1 MNKTKRNLLTI
12 AVVFSLFQGL
22 EANPVGQ
29 ATATAVATKF
39 MGTNDLHLSATY
51 PTDNN
56 IAAFYVFNTADGFV
70 IVSAN
75 DCETPI
81 IGYSREGRFDPN
93 NVPIQME
100 DYLQDF
106 IARIQFGI
114 ENHIEADEATAKQWE
129 MVKTTG
135 KLNDSK
141 STKAVA
147 PLLTDK
153 WNQGCLY
160 NSLCPTMSGPCGHAE
175 VGCVAVAMAQIMRY
189 WGYPTTGWGTHSY
202 TNAGLTLSAD
212 FGNTTYDWEHM
223 PDSLTENS
231 SETEIE
237 AVATLLYHCG
247 ISVEMNYSPNGS
259 NSNSSKIPDA
269 LIRYFYYSKHIHRE
283 KRSDF
288 SDEEWLSLL
297 KSSLDLQRPVQY
309 SGFGVGIGHAFVCD
323 GYDEND
329 LLHFNWG
336 WGGNANGYFAL
347 GNLYPN
353 GNNLNNNNYA
363 IFDIIPQYEPYVV
376 EASSIPSI
384 AGVIEGNGEYH
395 RGETCT
401 LTATPIANSKFL
413 FWKKADQ
420 ILSQDLSYSFDVL
433 ADVDDI
439 EAHFSLPEVKQITAC
454 YAPDPNDPNSSFV
467 SLSWSLDDSEWAFLK
482 QFNLNGEHGLA
493 TDEEYYYACK
503 FDNHSSAS
511 PIFGKYTLDGELVE
525 LFDIEGAYPK
535 SITCDGNYFYCS
547 NNRGLGTFYLY
558 KYNLSQKTLIDSTHM
573 HMQFDLCAYDA
584 ENDGFWLYDKFMGR
598 QLTLKN
604 RQGETLIAG
613 LTLSSYPN
621 TSICGI
627 GKIIA
632 KDEEPHLLILID
644 SGNIRDY
651 DIHNNVLYTHPSIS
665 TNQGEI
671 FVGATIGKYNG
682 KDAMFAIVGDY
693 FYNNTAVRIY
703 EINSHLSHVIGYRL
717 YRSDSNGN
725 IVILADDIAEAPYID
740 STWNTINEGI
750 YRFGISEVYANGNAS
765 DIIWSEP
772 IENNGV
778 GFEEHKEDPSEF
790 PVQKV
795 LENGHIVIIKDGK
808 RYTITGQQLN

>member
-129 MVKTTG
+129 LVKTTG

-160 NSLCPTMSGPCGHAE
+160 NNLCPTMSGPCGHAE

-535 SITCDGNYFYCS
+535 SITCDGDYFYCS

-558 KYNLSQKTLIDSTHM
+558 KYDLSQKTLIDSTHM
-573 HMQFDLCAYDA
+573 HMQFDLCAYDT

-598 QLTLKN
+598 KLTLKN

-671 FVGATIGKYNG
+671 LVGATIGKYNG

-795 LENGHIVIIKDGK
+795 LENGQIVIIKDGK

>member
-29 ATATAVATKF
+29 ATASAVATKF

-51 PTDNN
+51 PTNNN

-70 IVSAN
+70 IVSAD

-106 IARIQFGI
+106 IARIQYGI

-175 VGCVAVAMAQIMRY
+175 VGCVAVAMTQIMRY

-231 SETEIE
+231 SEAEIE

-247 ISVEMNYSPNGS
+247 ISVEMNYSLNGS

-288 SDEEWLSLL
+288 SNEEWLSLL

-420 ILSQDLSYSFDVL
+420 ILSQDLSYSFEVL
-433 ADVDDI
+433 DDVDDI

-467 SLSWSLDDSEWAFLK
+467 NLSWSLDDSEWAFLK
-482 QFNLNGEHGLA
+482 QFNLNGKHGLA
-493 TDEEYYYACK
+493 TDEEYFYACK

-613 LTLSSYPN
+613 LTLFSYPN

-632 KDEEPHLLILID
+632 KDEEPHLLILFD

-671 FVGATIGKYNG
+671 LVGATIGKYNG

-725 IVILADDIAEAPYID
+725 IVILEDDIAEAPYID

-778 GFEEHKEDPSEF
+778 GFEEQKEDPLEV

-808 RYTITGQQLN
+808 RYTLTGQQLN

>member
-29 ATATAVATKF
+29 ATASAVATKF

-51 PTDNN
+51 PTNNN

-70 IVSAN
+70 IVSAD

-106 IARIQFGI
+106 IARIQYGI

-175 VGCVAVAMAQIMRY
+175 VGCVAVAMTQIMRY

-231 SETEIE
+231 SEAEIE

-247 ISVEMNYSPNGS
+247 ISVEMNYSLNGS

-288 SDEEWLSLL
+288 SNEEWLSLL

-420 ILSQDLSYSFDVL
+420 ILSQDLSYSFEVL
-433 ADVDDI
+433 DDVDDI

-467 SLSWSLDDSEWAFLK
+467 NLSWSLDDSEWAFLK

-493 TDEEYYYACK
+493 TDEEYFYACK

-613 LTLSSYPN
+613 LTLFSYPN

-632 KDEEPHLLILID
+632 KDEEPHLLILFD

-671 FVGATIGKYNG
+671 LVGATIGKYNG

-725 IVILADDIAEAPYID
+725 IVILEDDIAEAPYID

-778 GFEEHKEDPSEF
+778 GFEEQKEDPLEV

-808 RYTITGQQLN
+808 RYTLTGQQLN

>member
-1 MNKTKRNLLTI
+1 MNNMKIVLFLHI
-12 AVVFSLFQGL
+12 AILGFYLCSIARPIDQ
-22 EANPVGQ
+22 E
-29 ATATAVATKF
+29 TAHNIAAKF
-39 MGTNDLHLSATY
+39 MGTSDLQLAATY
-51 PTDNN
+51 RTEQG
-56 IAAFYVFNTADGFV
+56 ASAFHVFNTSDGFV
-70 IVSAN
+70 IVSAD

-106 IARIQFGI
+106 IARIQYGI

-129 MVKTTG
+129 MAKTTG

-160 NSLCPTMSGPCGHAE
+160 NNLCPTMSGPCGHAE

-231 SETEIE
+231 SEAEIE

-401 LTATPIANSKFL
+401 LTATPIANAKFL

-420 ILSQDLSYSFDVL
+420 ILSQDLSYSFEVL
-433 ADVDDI
+433 DDVDDI
-439 EAHFSLPEVKQITAC
+439 EAHFSLPEVKQITAS

-467 SLSWSLDDSEWAFLK
+467 SLSWSLDDSEWVFLK
-482 QFNLNGEHGLA
+482 QFNLNGEHGMA
-493 TDEEYYYACK
+493 TDEEHFYACK

-584 ENDGFWLYDKFMGR
+584 ENDGFWLYDKFMGS
-598 QLTLKN
+598 QQAAIGSQTL
-604 RQGETLIAG
+604 L
-613 LTLSSYPN
+613 
-621 TSICGI
+621 
-627 GKIIA
+627 
-632 KDEEPHLLILID
+632 
-644 SGNIRDY
+644 
-651 DIHNNVLYTHPSIS
+651 
-665 TNQGEI
+665 
-671 FVGATIGKYNG
+671 
-682 KDAMFAIVGDY
+682 
-693 FYNNTAVRIY
+693 
-703 EINSHLSHVIGYRL
+703 
-717 YRSDSNGN
+717 
-725 IVILADDIAEAPYID
+725 
-740 STWNTINEGI
+740 
-750 YRFGISEVYANGNAS
+750 
-765 DIIWSEP
+765 
-772 IENNGV
+772 
-778 GFEEHKEDPSEF
+778 F
-790 PVQKV
+790 PVQCRFSAADAELFNELIPDLKGYGFV
-795 LENGHIVIIKDGK
+795 IDAMGGCTFVVSATPAPKYSLELLLENITAKMPCSPSSEIISTTTLPFAFMKSTAIC
-808 RYTITGQQLN
+808 RML

>member
-1 MNKTKRNLLTI
+1 MKKVLFLHI
-12 AVVFSLFQGL
+12 AILGL
-22 EANPVGQ
+22 YLCSIARPVDQ
-29 ATATAVATKF
+29 ETVQ
-39 MGTNDLHLSATY
+39 
-51 PTDNN
+51 N
-56 IAAFYVFNTADGFV
+56 IAAKFMKTSDLQLAATYRTERGASAFHVFNTSDGFV
-70 IVSAN
+70 IVSAD

-93 NVPIQME
+93 IVPIQME

-106 IARIQFGI
+106 VARIQYGI
-114 ENHIEADEATAKQWE
+114 EHHIVANEVTTKQWDL
-129 MVKTTG
+129 VKTWG
-135 KLNDSK
+135 KLTDCK
-141 STKAVA
+141 STKSVPA
-147 PLLTDK
+147 LLTSK
-153 WNQGCLY
+153 WHQGCLY

-189 WGYPTTGWGTHSY
+189 WGYPTTGWGTHFY

-237 AVATLLYHCG
+237 AVSTLLYHCG

-288 SDEEWLSLL
+288 SNEEWLSLL

-401 LTATPIANSKFL
+401 LTATPIANAKFL

-420 ILSQDLSYSFDVL
+420 ILSQDLSYSFEVL
-433 ADVDDI
+433 DDVDDI
-439 EAHFSLPEVKQITAC
+439 EAHFSLPEVKQITAN
-454 YAPDPNDPNSSFV
+454 YTPDPNDPNSSFV
-467 SLSWSLDDSEWAFLK
+467 CLSWSLDDSEWAFLK

-493 TDEEYYYACK
+493 TNEEYFYACK
-503 FDNHSSAS
+503 FDNHSSTS
-511 PIFGKYTLDGELVE
+511 PIFGKYTMDGELVE

-535 SITCDGNYFYCS
+535 CITCDGNYFYCS

-613 LTLSSYPN
+613 LTLFSYPN

-627 GKIIA
+627 GIIIA
-632 KDEEPHLLILID
+632 KDEEPHLLILFD

-671 FVGATIGKYNG
+671 LVGATIGKYNG

-703 EINSHLSHVIGYRL
+703 EINSRLSHVIGYRL

-778 GFEEHKEDPSEF
+778 GFEEQKEDPLEV
-790 PVQKV
+790 PVQKA
-795 LENGHIVIIKDGK
+795 LENGHVIIIRDGK

>member
-1 MNKTKRNLLTI
+1 MNKAKRNLLTI

-22 EANPVGQ
+22 EANPVDQ
-29 ATATAVATKF
+29 ATATAVAAKF

-70 IVSAN
+70 IVSAD

-100 DYLQDF
+100 DYLHDF
-106 IARIQFGI
+106 IARIQYGI
-114 ENHIEADEATAKQWE
+114 EKHIEADEATAKQWE
-129 MVKTTG
+129 MAKTTG

-231 SETEIE
+231 SEAEIE

-247 ISVEMNYSPNGS
+247 VSVEMNYSPNGS

-297 KSSLDLQRPVQY
+297 KSNLDLQRPAQY

-347 GNLYPN
+347 GSLYPN

-363 IFDIIPQYEPYVV
+363 IFGIIPQYEPYVV
-376 EASSIPSI
+376 EASSIPSA

-558 KYNLSQKTLIDSTHM
+558 KYDLSQKTLIDSTHM

-598 QLTLKN
+598 KLTLKN

-632 KDEEPHLLILID
+632 KDEEPHLLILFD

-682 KDAMFAIVGDY
+682 KDAMFAVVGDY

-717 YRSDSNGN
+717 YRSDSNGD
-725 IVILADDIAEAPYID
+725 IVMLADDVVEAPYID

-795 LENGHIVIIKDGK
+795 LENGQIVIIKDGK
-808 RYTITGQQLN
+808 RYTLTGQQLN

>member
-1 MNKTKRNLLTI
+1 MKKVLFLHI
-12 AVVFSLFQGL
+12 AILGFYLCSI
-22 EANPVGQ
+22 ARPVDQ
-29 ATATAVATKF
+29 ETAQ
-39 MGTNDLHLSATY
+39 
-51 PTDNN
+51 N
-56 IAAFYVFNTADGFV
+56 IAAKFMETSNLQLAATYRTERGASAFHVFNTADGFV
-70 IVSAN
+70 IVSAD

-100 DYLQDF
+100 GYLQDF
-106 IARIQFGI
+106 IARIQYGI

-202 TNAGLTLSAD
+202 SNAGLTLSAD

-288 SDEEWLSLL
+288 SNEEWLSLL

-376 EASSIPSI
+376 EASSIPSA

-535 SITCDGNYFYCS
+535 SITCDGDYFYCS

-558 KYNLSQKTLIDSTHM
+558 KYDLSQKTLIDSTHM

-598 QLTLKN
+598 KLTLKN

-682 KDAMFAIVGDY
+682 KDAMFAVVGDY

-717 YRSDSNGN
+717 YRSDSNGD
-725 IVILADDIAEAPYID
+725 IVMLADDVVEAPYID

-795 LENGHIVIIKDGK
+795 LENGQIVIIKDGK

>member
-1 MNKTKRNLLTI
+1 MNKVKRNLLTI

-51 PTDNN
+51 PTNNN

-70 IVSAN
+70 IVSAD

-106 IARIQFGI
+106 IARIQYGI

-202 TNAGLTLSAD
+202 SNAGLTLSAD

-231 SETEIE
+231 SEAEIE

-288 SDEEWLSLL
+288 SNEEWLSLL

-401 LTATPIANSKFL
+401 LTATPIANAKFL

-420 ILSQDLSYSFDVL
+420 ILSQDLSYSFEVL
-433 ADVDDI
+433 DDVDDI
-439 EAHFSLPEVKQITAC
+439 EAHFSLPEVKQITAS

-467 SLSWSLDDSEWAFLK
+467 SLSWSLDDSEWVFLK

-493 TDEEYYYACK
+493 TDEEYFYACK

-535 SITCDGNYFYCS
+535 SITCDGDYFYCS

-558 KYNLSQKTLIDSTHM
+558 KYDLSQKTLIDSTHM

-613 LTLSSYPN
+613 LTLFSYPN

-632 KDEEPHLLILID
+632 KDEEPHLLILFD

-671 FVGATIGKYNG
+671 LVGATIGKYNG

-778 GFEEHKEDPSEF
+778 GFEEQKEDPLEV

-808 RYTITGQQLN
+808 RYTLTGQQLN

>member
-51 PTDNN
+51 PTNNN

-70 IVSAN
+70 IVSAD

-106 IARIQFGI
+106 IARIQYGI

-129 MVKTTG
+129 MAKTTG

-231 SETEIE
+231 SEAEIE

-247 ISVEMNYSPNGS
+247 VSVEMNYSPNGS

-297 KSSLDLQRPVQY
+297 ESSLNLQRPVQY

-420 ILSQDLSYSFDVL
+420 ILSQDLSYSFEVL
-433 ADVDDI
+433 DDVDDI
-439 EAHFSLPEVKQITAC
+439 EAHFSLPEVKQITAS

-467 SLSWSLDDSEWAFLK
+467 SLSWSLDDSEWVFLK
-482 QFNLNGEHGLA
+482 QFNLNGEHGMA
-493 TDEEYYYACK
+493 TDEEHFYACK

-613 LTLSSYPN
+613 LTLSYYPN

-632 KDEEPHLLILID
+632 KDEEPHLLIFFD
-644 SGNIRDY
+644 SGNLRDY

-671 FVGATIGKYNG
+671 LVGATIGKYNG

-778 GFEEHKEDPSEF
+778 GFEEQKEDPSEV

-808 RYTITGQQLN
+808 RYTLTGQQLN

>member
-1 MNKTKRNLLTI
+1 MKKVLFLHIAILGFYLCSIARPVDQKT
-12 AVVFSLFQGL
+12 AQ
-22 EANPVGQ
+22 
-29 ATATAVATKF
+29 
-39 MGTNDLHLSATY
+39 
-51 PTDNN
+51 N
-56 IAAFYVFNTADGFV
+56 IAAKFMETSDLQLAATYRTERGASAFHVFNTADGFV
-70 IVSAN
+70 IVSAD
-75 DCETPI
+75 DCEMPI

-106 IARIQFGI
+106 IARIQYGI

-129 MVKTTG
+129 MAKTTG

-202 TNAGLTLSAD
+202 SNAGLTLSAD

-231 SETEIE
+231 SEAEIE

-247 ISVEMNYSPNGS
+247 VSVEMNYSPNGS

-297 KSSLDLQRPVQY
+297 KSNLDLQRPVQY

-347 GNLYPN
+347 GSLYPN

-376 EASSIPSI
+376 EASSIPSA

-493 TDEEYYYACK
+493 TDEEYFYACK

-525 LFDIEGAYPK
+525 LFDIDGAYPK
-535 SITCDGNYFYCS
+535 SITCDGDYFYCS

-558 KYNLSQKTLIDSTHM
+558 KYDLSQKTLIDSTHM

-598 QLTLKN
+598 KLTLKN

-717 YRSDSNGN
+717 YRSDSNGD
-725 IVILADDIAEAPYID
+725 IVMLADDVVEAPYID

-795 LENGHIVIIKDGK
+795 LENGQIVIIKDGK
-808 RYTITGQQLN
+808 RYTLTGQQLN

>member
-1 MNKTKRNLLTI
+1 MNNMKIVLFLHI
-12 AVVFSLFQGL
+12 AILGFYLCSIARPIDQ
-22 EANPVGQ
+22 E
-29 ATATAVATKF
+29 TAHNIAAKF
-39 MGTNDLHLSATY
+39 MGTSDLQLAATY
-51 PTDNN
+51 RTEQG
-56 IAAFYVFNTADGFV
+56 ASAFHVFNTSDGFV
-70 IVSAN
+70 IVSAD

-129 MVKTTG
+129 LVKTTG

-160 NSLCPTMSGPCGHAE
+160 NNLCPTMSGPCGHAE

-231 SETEIE
+231 SEAEIE

-401 LTATPIANSKFL
+401 LTATPIANAKFL

-420 ILSQDLSYSFDVL
+420 ILSQDLSYSFEVL
-433 ADVDDI
+433 DDVDDI
-439 EAHFSLPEVKQITAC
+439 EAHFSLPEVKQITAS

-467 SLSWSLDDSEWAFLK
+467 SLSWSLDDSEWVFLK
-482 QFNLNGEHGLA
+482 QFNLNGEHGMA
-493 TDEEYYYACK
+493 TDEEHFYACK

-632 KDEEPHLLILID
+632 KDEEPHLLILFD

-671 FVGATIGKYNG
+671 LVGATIGKYNG

-778 GFEEHKEDPSEF
+778 GFEEQKEDPLEV

-808 RYTITGQQLN
+808 RYTLTGQQLN

>member
-1 MNKTKRNLLTI
+1 MNNMKKVLFLHI
-12 AVVFSLFQGL
+12 AILGFYLCSIARPIDQ
-22 EANPVGQ
+22 E
-29 ATATAVATKF
+29 TAHNIAAKF
-39 MGTNDLHLSATY
+39 MGTSDLQLAATY
-51 PTDNN
+51 RTEQG
-56 IAAFYVFNTADGFV
+56 ASAFHVFNTSDGFV
-70 IVSAN
+70 IVSAD

-100 DYLQDF
+100 NYLQDF
-106 IARIQFGI
+106 IARIQYGI

-160 NSLCPTMSGPCGHAE
+160 NNLCPTMSGPCGHAE

-231 SETEIE
+231 SEAEIE

-247 ISVEMNYSPNGS
+247 VSVEMNYSPNGS

-297 KSSLDLQRPVQY
+297 KSSLDLQRPVEY

-401 LTATPIANSKFL
+401 LTATPIANAKFL

-420 ILSQDLSYSFDVL
+420 ILSQDLSYSFEVL
-433 ADVDDI
+433 DDVDDI
-439 EAHFSLPEVKQITAC
+439 EAHFSLPEVKQITAS
-454 YAPDPNDPNSSFV
+454 YTPDPNDPNSSFV
-467 SLSWSLDDSEWAFLK
+467 SLSWSLDDSEWVFLK

-493 TDEEYYYACK
+493 TDEEYFYACK

-535 SITCDGNYFYCS
+535 SITCDGDYFYCS

-558 KYNLSQKTLIDSTHM
+558 KYDLSQKTLIDSTHM

-598 QLTLKN
+598 KLTLKN

-665 TNQGEI
+665 TNQGGI

-765 DIIWSEP
+765 DIIWS
-772 IENNGV
+772 
-778 GFEEHKEDPSEF
+778 
-790 PVQKV
+790 
-795 LENGHIVIIKDGK
+795 
-808 RYTITGQQLN
+808 

>member
-1 MNKTKRNLLTI
+1 MNPLGYDFSISNAALFDIIPQYEPCVVNVSVFPPGAGTFEGNGEYHIGELCTLTASPAEGYNLYCWKKDGQTMSNDPTYTF
-12 AVVFSLFQGL
+12 AVENDTVNIEIVFCCS
-22 EANPVGQ
+22 PVGQ
-29 ATATAVATKF
+29 ITASYSPEANNPNCTSVNFSWNQPDTEWALLKQFDLNEEGSGVATDGEHIYVTYAFWNTPPFSFGKYTMDGVLVEQF
-39 MGTNDLHLSATY
+39 NIRNDFDAGGLDYDGTSFYCNTSHSGLH
-51 PTDNN
+51 
-56 IAAFYVFNTADGFV
+56 
-70 IVSAN
+70 
-75 DCETPI
+75 
-81 IGYSREGRFDPN
+81 
-93 NVPIQME
+93 
-100 DYLQDF
+100 
-106 IARIQFGI
+106 
-114 ENHIEADEATAKQWE
+114 
-129 MVKTTG
+129 
-135 KLNDSK
+135 
-141 STKAVA
+141 
-147 PLLTDK
+147 
-153 WNQGCLY
+153 
-160 NSLCPTMSGPCGHAE
+160 
-175 VGCVAVAMAQIMRY
+175 
-189 WGYPTTGWGTHSY
+189 
-202 TNAGLTLSAD
+202 
-212 FGNTTYDWEHM
+212 
-223 PDSLTENS
+223 
-231 SETEIE
+231 
-237 AVATLLYHCG
+237 
-247 ISVEMNYSPNGS
+247 
-259 NSNSSKIPDA
+259 
-269 LIRYFYYSKHIHRE
+269 YSKHIHRE

-297 KSSLDLQRPVQY
+297 KSNLDLQRPVQY

-376 EASSIPSI
+376 EASSIPSA

-420 ILSQDLSYSFDVL
+420 ILSQDLSYSFEVL

-493 TDEEYYYACK
+493 TDEEYFYACK

-535 SITCDGNYFYCS
+535 SITCDGDYFYCS

-558 KYNLSQKTLIDSTHM
+558 KYDLSQKTLIDSTHM

-598 QLTLKN
+598 KLTLKN

-627 GKIIA
+627 EKIIA

-717 YRSDSNGN
+717 YRSDSNGD
-725 IVILADDIAEAPYID
+725 IVMLADDVVEAPYID

-795 LENGHIVIIKDGK
+795 LENGQIVIIKDGK

>member
-1 MNKTKRNLLTI
+1 MNKAKRNLLTI

-51 PTDNN
+51 TTDNN
-56 IAAFYVFNTADGFV
+56 IAAFYVFNTADGFI
-70 IVSAN
+70 IVSAD

-93 NVPIQME
+93 NVPFQME

-106 IARIQFGI
+106 IARIQYGI

-129 MVKTTG
+129 MMKTTG

-231 SETEIE
+231 SEAEIE
-237 AVATLLYHCG
+237 AVSTLLYHCG

-297 KSSLDLQRPVQY
+297 KSNLDLQRPVQY

-376 EASSIPSI
+376 EASSIPSA

-535 SITCDGNYFYCS
+535 SITCDGDYFYCS

-558 KYNLSQKTLIDSTHM
+558 KYDLSQKTLIDSTHM

-598 QLTLKN
+598 KLTLKN

-717 YRSDSNGN
+717 YRSDSNGD
-725 IVILADDIAEAPYID
+725 IVMLADDVVEAPYID

-795 LENGHIVIIKDGK
+795 LENGQIVIIKDGK

>member
-1 MNKTKRNLLTI
+1 MNKAKRNLLTI

-22 EANPVGQ
+22 EANPVDQ
-29 ATATAVATKF
+29 ATATAVAAKF

-70 IVSAN
+70 IVSAD

-100 DYLQDF
+100 DYLHDF
-106 IARIQFGI
+106 IARIQYGI
-114 ENHIEADEATAKQWE
+114 EKHIEADEATAKQWE
-129 MVKTTG
+129 MAKTTG

-231 SETEIE
+231 SEAEIE

-247 ISVEMNYSPNGS
+247 VSVEMNYSPNGS

-297 KSSLDLQRPVQY
+297 KSNLDLQRPAQY

-347 GNLYPN
+347 GSLYPN

-363 IFDIIPQYEPYVV
+363 IFGIIPQYEPYVV
-376 EASSIPSI
+376 EASSIPSA

-535 SITCDGNYFYCS
+535 SITCDGDYFYCS

-558 KYNLSQKTLIDSTHM
+558 KYDLSQKTLIDSTHM

-598 QLTLKN
+598 KLTLKN

-682 KDAMFAIVGDY
+682 KDAMFAVVGDY

-717 YRSDSNGN
+717 YRSDSNGD
-725 IVILADDIAEAPYID
+725 IVMLADDVVEAPYID

-795 LENGHIVIIKDGK
+795 LENGQIVIIKDGK
-808 RYTITGQQLN
+808 RYTLTGQQLN

>member
-1 MNKTKRNLLTI
+1 MNKVKRNLLTI
-12 AVVFSLFQGL
+12 AVVFSLFHGL
-22 EANPVGQ
+22 EANPVDQ
-29 ATATAVATKF
+29 ATATVVAAKF

-70 IVSAN
+70 IVSAD

-81 IGYSREGRFDPN
+81 IGYSHNGHFDPN

-100 DYLQDF
+100 GYLQDF
-106 IARIQFGI
+106 IVRIQYGI
-114 ENHIEADEATAKQWE
+114 ENHIETDEATAKQWE

-160 NSLCPTMSGPCGHAE
+160 NSLCPTMSGPCSHAE

-189 WGYPTTGWGTHSY
+189 WSYPTTGWGSHSY
-202 TNAGLTLSAD
+202 TNAGATLSAD

-231 SETEIE
+231 SEAEIE
-237 AVATLLYHCG
+237 AVATLLYHLLYHCG
-247 ISVEMNYSPNGS
+247 VSVEMNYSPNGS

-297 KSSLDLQRPVQY
+297 KSNLDLQRPVQY

-347 GNLYPN
+347 GSLYPN

-363 IFDIIPQYEPYVV
+363 IFGIIPQYEPYVV
-376 EASSIPSI
+376 EASSIPSA

-493 TDEEYYYACK
+493 TDEEYFYACK

-535 SITCDGNYFYCS
+535 SITCDGDYFYCS

-558 KYNLSQKTLIDSTHM
+558 KYDLSQKTLIDSTHM

-598 QLTLKN
+598 KLTLKN

-644 SGNIRDY
+644 SGNICDY

-682 KDAMFAIVGDY
+682 KDAMFAVVGDY

-717 YRSDSNGN
+717 YRSDSNG
-725 IVILADDIAEAPYID
+725 
-740 STWNTINEGI
+740 
-750 YRFGISEVYANGNAS
+750 FGSPCPKSA
-765 DIIWSEP
+765 
-772 IENNGV
+772 
-778 GFEEHKEDPSEF
+778 
-790 PVQKV
+790 
-795 LENGHIVIIKDGK
+795 
-808 RYTITGQQLN
+808 